1 MQHVWGEST
10 SVYSVLVGKPNGK
23 RQLATPRRRWEDS
36 IKMDLQ
42 EVKCGTMD

>member
-1 MQHVWGEST
+1 MGSRR
-10 SVYSVLVGKPNGK
+10 SIYRVLVGRPEGK
-23 RQLATPRRRWEDS
+23 RPSGRPRRRWEDS